1 MAEYAR
7 VIVDISQDKLDKTF
21 EYRIPVYLQAQI
33 AVGTQVHIP
42 FGRRRLTGYVVELT
56 DETEYDADK
65 IKDVFVAPALICRI
79 RVTEENDRPLALPA
93 VCNLDPLKVLELAA
107 VVHSNTFEQ
116 GIELLPESLQ

>member
-1 MAEYAR
+1 M
-7 VIVDISQDKLDKTF
+7 IVDISQDKLDKTF

-65 IKDVFVAPALICRI
+65 IKDLIG
-79 RVTEENDRPLALPA
+79 VVQGSLP
-93 VCNLDPLKVLELAA
+93 
-107 VVHSNTFEQ
+107 
-116 GIELLPESLQ
+116 IESQLIAGA